1 MSEASFLAIGGQDV
15 LALRGSVRLYLPGWA
30 TDYRIFGDSAFAK
43 NRDAKGDG
51 LLLIKAEPV
60 LDGEPV
66 NLYLRYSDPA
76 ALPWISEMIAASSA
90 EWSLV
95 GLSLGGFMAHELAVA
110 LPSNVTSLT
119 MIGIRRQYSSAVCRA
134 MQRQLRQDKDTLL
147 AGFWEGAF
155 GVHGRVYPLDGACD
169 EGVLSRGLAYLGA
182 YRWALDRLA
191 CPVLCMHGECDAIAP
206 LAEAADL
213 AAVQQWAFHVLSNE
227 AHIPRSGWENCL
239 SHD

>member
-1 MSEASFLAIGGQDV
+1 MSEASFLAIGVQDV
-15 LALRGSVRLYLPGWA
+15 LALNGSVRLYLPGWA
-30 TDYRIFGDSAFAK
+30 TDYRVFGDSAFAE
-43 NRDAKGDG
+43 NWDAKGDG
-51 LLLIKAEPV
+51 TLLINAEPV
-60 LDGEPV
+60 LNSEPV

-90 EWSLV
+90 EWALV

-110 LPSNVTSLT
+110 LPGKVTSLT

-147 AGFWEGAF
+147 AGFWESAF
-155 GVHGRVYPLDGACD
+155 GRPGRAYHLDGACD

-182 YRWALDRLA
+182 YTWGAN
-191 CPVLCMHGECDAIAP
+191 CPIDAVLCLHGECDEIAP

-213 AAVQQWAFHVLSNE
+213 AATQKWTFHVLSNE
-227 AHIPRSGWENCL
+227 AHIPHSGWENCL